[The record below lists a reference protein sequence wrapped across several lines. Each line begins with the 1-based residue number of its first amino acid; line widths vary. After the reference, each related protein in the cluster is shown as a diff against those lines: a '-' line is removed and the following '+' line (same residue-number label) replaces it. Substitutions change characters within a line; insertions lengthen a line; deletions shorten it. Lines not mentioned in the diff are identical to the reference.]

1 MAKKPAIIATM
12 AATPLFLTKEVAAEE
27 GVDEALAVLAAAEFV
42 GTETVDGVGLLEAPE
57 VAGVALEPEVA
68 GMALEA
74 PDDEGDEDPLLVEL
88 EPAELAGVVNGTG
101 LGVALGPV
109 GARLAIEEKG
119 IRSLAL
125 KIMAKI

>member
-27 GVDEALAVLAAAEFV
+27 GVDEALAAEEFV
-42 GTETVDGVGLLEAPE
+42 TVDDVGLLEAFE
-57 VAGVALEPEVA
+57 VAGEALEPEVV

-74 PDDEGDEDPLLVEL
+74 PDDKGDEDPLMEL
-88 EPAELAGVVNGTG
+88 ESAELAGVVNGTG
-101 LGVALGPV
+101 LGVVLGPV
-109 GARLAIEEKG
+109 RVRLAIEEKG